1 MRLNLRFH
9 LNLRRKMQLSYFS
22 IMGIFVLIILGL
34 VVGMNLIQN
43 NAKNIYEDGLRPT
56 SLLVSLE
63 KLTQNTRV
71 SMMQSV
77 IEEDVSYAKSA
88 EHNLQLIQETID
100 QYAQFHMTDETL
112 QAFQDFVKLWEIYAE
127 QVKANI
133 KLIQTG
139 QYKEAL
145 EELRLSMT
153 FFQRAVDQLDVLT
166 EYNEA
171 YAETI
176 NRRQ

>member
-77 IEEDVSYAKSA
+77 IEEDVSYQKAQ
-88 EHNLQLIQETID
+88 NTI
-100 QYAQFHMTDETL
+100 F
-112 QAFQDFVKLWEIYAE
+112 
-127 QVKANI
+127 N
-133 KLIQTG
+133 
-139 QYKEAL
+139 
-145 EELRLSMT
+145 
-153 FFQRAVDQLDVLT
+153 
-166 EYNEA
+166 
-171 YAETI
+171 
-176 NRRQ
+176 